1 MVTSELTR
9 TSTVT
14 LEGGVQMPRLGLGTW
29 RATGETLVRAVR
41 EALRVG
47 YRHFDTASMYGN
59 EIELGRALADSGLPR
74 EEVFVTSK
82 VWNTDQGYDS
92 TLRACEASLERL
104 GMDHLDLYLI
114 HWPVPDRRLDTWRAL
129 ERLREEGLARA
140 VGVSNYLTDHLEE
153 LLAQADRPPAANQ
166 IELHPFNF
174 RAREEVV
181 ELCRR
186 EGVVVEAYSPL
197 ARGRRFDDPVLA
209 GIAEAHGRTP
219 AQVMVRWGLQRDFAV
234 IPKSSQQGHL
244 RENAEVFDF
253 SLDEEEIAALDAR
266 DERLAVSWDP
276 TGTP

>member
-1 MVTSELTR
+1 MVTRELTR

-14 LEGGVQMPRLGLGTW
+14 LEGGVEMPRLGLGTW
-29 RATGETLVRAVR
+29 LATGGSLVRAVR

-59 EIELGRALADSGLPR
+59 EAELGRALADSGVPR

-104 GMDHLDLYLI
+104 GMDQLDLYLI

-129 ERLREEGLARA
+129 ERLRDEGLARA
-140 VGVSNYLTDHLEE
+140 VGVSNYLTHHLEE
-153 LLAQADRPPAANQ
+153 VLAHAEVPPAVNQ

-174 RAREEVV
+174 GSRREVV

-186 EGVVVEAYSPL
+186 QGVVVEAYSPL
-197 ARGRRFDDPVLA
+197 ARGRRFDEPALS
-209 GIAEAHGRTP
+209 GIAGAHGRTP
-219 AQVMVRWGLQRDFAV
+219 AQVMIRWGLQHDFVV
-234 IPKSSQQGHL
+234 IPKSSREDHL
-244 RENAEVFDF
+244 RENADVFDF
-253 SLDEEEIAALDAR
+253 SLDEGEMSALDAR